1 MSVKSDVDRGLE
13 IQGEIEKL
21 KAELADIETRL
32 QMAALKNPGEH
43 EELKDA
49 DREGKRWLA
58 QGSDRIVP
66 VILTADL
73 IIGEFAANSPR
84 SQTIHT
90 ASRGQMDFFF
100 KKTVKFE
107 NRFDTGKKF
116 RAQADTVLGPAAPN
130 FITHCLARDKEGQPK
145 SRIVIAWKETEPAS
159 HK

>member
-1 MSVKSDVDRGLE
+1 MSIKADVDRGLE
-13 IQGEIEKL
+13 IQAQLEKL

-32 QMAALKNPGEH
+32 QMSALKNPGEH

-73 IIGEFAANSPR
+73 IIGEIAANSPR
-84 SQTIHT
+84 AQTLQT
-90 ASRGQMDFFF
+90 ASRGNLDFFF
-100 KKTVKFE
+100 KRIVKFE

-130 FITHCLARDKEGQPK
+130 FITHCLARDREGNPK
-145 SRIVIAWKETEPAS
+145 SRIVVAWKETEPVK
-159 HK
+159 H